1 MEGLLWCAQV
11 IVESGAK
18 ACEVMVSG
26 QFCRQ
31 RTKSVKV
38 VDGLRIHS
46 GGPFNYDIDTAVYH
60 MMLRQVMLGIKL
72 QVEALERNRTY
83 AVERGKAIYR
93 LVKWRPADFLS
104 TPLLTL
110 RMEENTQE
118 GVLDEV

>member
-60 MMLRQVMLGIKL
+60 MMLRQVMLGIKVKIML
-72 QVEALERNRTY
+72 SWDPSCTTGLTKHLPDHVSIVEPKMRYCPL
-83 AVERGKAIYR
+83 
-93 LVKWRPADFLS
+93 PLS
-104 TPLLTL
+104 QNG
-110 RMEENTQE
+110 R
-118 GVLDEV
+118 V